1 MALSVIGAGF
11 GRTGTMSIKMAL
23 EELGL
28 GPCHHMEE
36 VFTNPAQLPFW
47 QAAANKL
54 AQKKTRIQQTSGSS
68 A

>member
-47 QAAANKL
+47 QAVANK
-54 AQKKTRIQQTSGSS
+54 QHVDWDDVFCPGYY
-68 A
+68 